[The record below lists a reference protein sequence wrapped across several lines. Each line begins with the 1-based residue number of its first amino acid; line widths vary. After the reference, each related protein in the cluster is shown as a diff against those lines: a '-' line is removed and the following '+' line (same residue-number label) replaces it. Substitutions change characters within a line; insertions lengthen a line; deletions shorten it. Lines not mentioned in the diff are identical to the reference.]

1 MKKPVVLLIVLGGLV
16 GFAFFYGKLRDKSLN
31 SARLVG
37 VKDRATLFT
46 DLPSKDIRQ
55 VVIREGKNT
64 VTLVVEGDKWV
75 VKERENYPAAYDKLS
90 KAVAAVSNIKL
101 LSKQNVGKSVLGEV
115 GLLPPGEAGPESTGL
130 QVELKNEKGEVLGSF
145 VAGKSVESTGGASSG
160 NFMGGAGQQRYIRNP
175 KDGDTVWLTG
185 ESLFE
190 LQADPKE
197 WLDKSFIDVQEIKS
211 VTIVPPNTAD
221 GWSAARKDLQNP
233 FLFTD
238 AKAGEELDTAK
249 ADVLNRALSAVVFN
263 DVLTKEQATPEFMK
277 GATKVKL
284 ETFKGFTYEVQILE
298 KKEGE
303 AEPKYFI
310 TVQVSGNFPKER
322 KPAADEKP
330 EDKKRLDDEFAATTK
345 LLEDKLAKEKASEG
359 KVFEVSSYGVSDLLK
374 KRSEVLREKT
384 AEGAPEGAGTPA
396 AGALGASPPPLLR
409 APAAPVPVAPA
420 PVPAPTPAAEEKP
433 KVAPKP
439 TATTPEG
446 KPAAAE
452 APKVEAPKAPE
463 AAKPAEAPKA
473 AEPPAAAPEA
483 KSAPVEAPKVEAPK
497 APEEAKPADAP
508 KAQ

>member
-16 GFAFFYGKLRDKSLN
+16 GFALFYGKLRDKSLN

-75 VKERENYPAAYDKLS
+75 VKERENYPAAYEKLS
-90 KAVAAVSNIKL
+90 KAVAAVSNLKL
-101 LSKQNVGKSVLGEV
+101 LSKQTVGKSVLGEV

-160 NFMGGAGQQRYIRNP
+160 NFMGGAGQQRWIRNP
-175 KDGDTVWLTG
+175 KDGDTVWLTS

-197 WLDKSFIDVQEIKS
+197 WLDKAFIDVQEIKS
-211 VTIVPPNTAD
+211 VTITPPNTAD
-221 GWSAARKDLQNP
+221 GWSASRKDLQNP
-233 FLFTD
+233 FLLTD
-238 AKAGEELDTAK
+238 AKPGEELDTAK

-263 DVLTKEQATPEFMK
+263 DVLTKEQGTPEFMK

-298 KKEGE
+298 KKEGD
-303 AEPKYFI
+303 AEPKYFL

-330 EDKKRLDDEFAATTK
+330 EDKKRLDDEFAATGK
-345 LLEDKLAKEKASEG
+345 LLEEKLAKEKASEG

-374 KRSEVLREKT
+374 KRTEVLRDKT
-384 AEGAPEGAGTPA
+384 AEGAPVGAGNPA
-396 AGALGASPPPLLR
+396 AGALGAAPPPLLK
-409 APAAPVPVAPA
+409 APAAPLVPAAPAPAPAPA
-420 PVPAPTPAAEEKP
+420 PVPTAPAPAPAPAAPAVEEAKP
-433 KVAPKP
+433 KAKETPKP
-439 TATTPEG
+439 
-446 KPAAAE
+446 
-452 APKVEAPKAPE
+452 VE
-463 AAKPAEAPKA
+463 KPAEAPKA
-473 AEPPAAAPEA
+473 AEKPAAAPEV
-483 KSAPVEAPKVEAPK
+483 KPAPVETPKVEAPK
-497 APEEAKPADAP
+497 APEEAKPAEAP
-508 KAQ
+508 KAP